1 MSTESGHILVVDD
14 NRMNRIK
21 LSRSLEHQGYVVGLA
36 EGGQQAL
43 DMLAGQRFD
52 VVLLDIIMPGLSGPE
67 TLEQI
72 LAIDPTAKVI
82 MVSSLG
88 TEEAVEQCLALGAKS
103 FLQKPFSKEG
113 LIEFLRRV
121 FEAPEEPALS

>member
-1 MSTESGHILVVDD
+1 MAAGYQVLAVDD
-14 NRMNRIK
+14 SAFTLTIISTYLEDSEFEVVQTARNGTDA
-21 LSRSLEHQGYVVGLA
+21 LEHFKRL
-36 EGGQQAL
+36 EP
-43 DMLAGQRFD
+43 D

-72 LAIDPTAKVI
+72 LAIDPAAKVI

-121 FEAPEEPALS
+121 FDAPEEPAGP

>member
-1 MSTESGHILVVDD
+1 MDRKYQVLAVDD
-14 NRMNRIK
+14 SAFTLTII
-21 LSRSLEHQGYVVGLA
+21 STYLEDSEFEVVHAARNGN
-36 EGGQQAL
+36 EAL
-43 DMLAGQRFD
+43 ERFEEIDPD

-72 LAIDPTAKVI
+72 LSMKPSANVI

-88 TEEAVEQCLALGAKS
+88 TEEAVEQCMALGAKS

-113 LIEFLRRV
+113 LIEFLRKL
-121 FEAPEEPALS
+121 FEAPREEAST